1 MDERKKILVVDDEPT
16 NLQLMRQILKDE
28 YRLQFANS
36 GEAAVRAAID
46 NVPDMILLDIMMPDM
61 SGIDVC
67 KLVRANARTR
77 DIPVIFITA
86 MNEIEHEE
94 RGFDAG
100 GVDYILK
107 PITPS
112 ILKRRVATHL
122 ELANMD
128 MMRETRAE
136 TIQMLGEA
144 GHYNDSDTGNHI
156 WRMASYAATLARAS
170 GWSKERAEELRLAAP
185 MHDTGKIGI
194 SDSILKAPRKLTQ
207 EEFDIVKTHTYI
219 GWNILNKSNSPLLK
233 MAAELALYHH
243 EKWDG
248 TGYPEG
254 LSGEAI
260 PEVARIVAIAD
271 VFDALTMR
279 RPYKKKWSIDDALAY
294 IRNQAGQHFDPGL
307 ARVFIDIQ
315 DEIIRLKSYW
325 DNKE

>member
-77 DIPVIFITA
+77 DIPIIFITA

-194 SDSILKAPRKLTQ
+194 SDAILKAPRKLTQ